1 MHRYAESVFPSIEKD
16 QRSADTQT
24 GIEETNQHSEYRRFA
39 CEECSEPFYYPR
51 VVCPFCFSA
60 RVHWL
65 ECSGSG
71 RIYSYSVVR
80 RGEPYAIA
88 FVELDEGPR
97 LMTNIVD
104 CDFDAIRI
112 GDPVAVVF
120 RDLDGVPTPMFSPKA
135 GA

>member
-1 MHRYAESVFPSIEKD
+1 MVPEDVRPERAIAP
-16 QRSADTQT
+16 QWRSTAGKLLVQK
-24 GIEETNQHSEYRRFA
+24 

-60 RVHWL
+60 RVRWL
-65 ECSGSG
+65 ECSGNG
-71 RIYSYSVVR
+71 RIYSYSVLR
-80 RGEPYAIA
+80 RREPYAIA

>member
-1 MHRYAESVFPSIEKD
+1 MVPEDVRPERAIAP
-16 QRSADTQT
+16 QWRST
-24 GIEETNQHSEYRRFA
+24 GGKLLVQK

-65 ECSGSG
+65 ECSGNG

>member
-1 MHRYAESVFPSIEKD
+1 MAPDDVRPERDSAPQWRSTAGKLLV
-16 QRSADTQT
+16 QR
-24 GIEETNQHSEYRRFA
+24 
-39 CEECSEPFYYPR
+39 CEECREPFYYPR
-51 VVCPFCFSA
+51 VVCPFCFST
-60 RVHWL
+60 RVRWL

-104 CDFDAIRI
+104 CDFDAIRV

-120 RDLDGVPTPMFSPKA
+120 RDLDGVLTPMFSPKA

>member
-1 MHRYAESVFPSIEKD
+1 MVPEDVRPERAIAP
-16 QRSADTQT
+16 QWRSTAGKLLVQK
-24 GIEETNQHSEYRRFA
+24 

-60 RVHWL
+60 RVRWL
-65 ECSGSG
+65 ECSGNG